1 MLRKECPPA
10 RSVYFWMYQHFYTSL
25 TFQTTGH
32 DLTHFL
38 YRSQAAP
45 LVDTNQS
52 QRGRF
57 AFRKLRLR
65 LCIICP
71 SVCTGFNCNCPLSPR
86 NTILKY
92 DSCGLGTTVFVVSIV
107 VLGWF
112 QDNVYQD
119 PAHVYDN
126 SRRNA
131 DVFSYLTLLHHVGR
145 VQKWLIWFYA
155 VLLWFESLM
164 MVSCGTKR
172 VGIFI
177 VML

>member
-1 MLRKECPPA
+1 LLRKECPPA
-10 RSVYFWMYQHFYTSL
+10 RSVYVWMYQHFYTSL

-32 DLTHFL
+32 DITHFL

-65 LCIICP
+65 LYIICP
-71 SVCTGFNCNCPLSPR
+71 CVCTGFNCNCPLSPR

-92 DSCGLGTTVFVVSIV
+92 DGCGLGTTVFVVSIE
-107 VLGWF
+107 VLGCF
-112 QDNVYQD
+112 QHNVYQN
-119 PAHVYDN
+119 PAHVYSK

-131 DVFSYLTLLHHVGR
+131 NS
-145 VQKWLIWFYA
+145 FYQFDYFTPRRPCTKVTNLA
-155 VLLWFESLM
+155 VLLWFDSLM
-164 MVSCGTKR
+164 MVSCGPIR

-177 VML
+177 VTL

>member
-1 MLRKECPPA
+1 
-10 RSVYFWMYQHFYTSL
+10 MYQHFYTSL

-145 VQKWLIWFYA
+145 VQK
-155 VLLWFESLM
+155 
-164 MVSCGTKR
+164 
-172 VGIFI
+172 
-177 VML
+177 